1 MTSDANNLSDVR
13 RRRRLCYVAVGLALV
28 VFGFLFLCAATRFWV
43 YLALSVAALCAVAL
57 IMEREPMRAALRDTG
72 GYGVVKSVA
81 LRLASAAVLYGVF
94 LLGTITARTLFTF
107 RGAEI
112 EAVYG
117 LGAAT
122 PRWVI
127 AVLLILVVGPGEEFF
142 WRGYVQGRIS
152 AVFGVPCLCAS
163 VLAYGGAHV
172 VTCNLMFI
180 LAALVC
186 GSFWALLY
194 HRYHSLR
201 INMIS
206 HAAWAVTIFVLRP
219 MS

>member
-1 MTSDANNLSDVR
+1 MTHDANNLSDAGQR
-13 RRRRLCYVAVGLALV
+13 HLCYVAVGLALV
-28 VFGFLFLCAATRFWV
+28 VFGCLFLCAATRFWV

-57 IMEREPMRAALRDTG
+57 IMEREPMRAALRNTG
-72 GYGVVKSVA
+72 GYGAFQVMA
-81 LRLASAAVLYGVF
+81 LGLASAAILYVVF
-94 LLGTITARTLFTF
+94 LLGNIAARALLPFG
-107 RGAEI
+107 GAEI

-117 LGAAT
+117 LGATT

-142 WRGYVQGRIS
+142 WRGYVQRRLS
-152 AVFGVPCLCAS
+152 AEFGWSGLAAS

-172 VTCNLMFI
+172 VTCNLMLI

-206 HAAWAVTIFVLRP
+206 HAAWAVTIFVLCP